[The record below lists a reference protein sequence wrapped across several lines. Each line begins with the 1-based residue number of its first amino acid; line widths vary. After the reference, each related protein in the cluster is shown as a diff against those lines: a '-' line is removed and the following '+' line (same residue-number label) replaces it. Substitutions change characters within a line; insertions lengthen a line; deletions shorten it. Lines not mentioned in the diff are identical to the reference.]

1 MGEATLSRFHTQD
14 LRPVARASSARWFV
28 PCILLLCIGSIV
40 AQSCP
45 PENLPAKAAEIERE
59 LLPRLGAVRLH
70 RLEELEDEVF
80 VRRSGSN
87 SVESPFLLY
96 QVEQR
101 RFYLKDGEV
110 VENITARAFSQY
122 VGISQDGESVYR
134 LAGFPDSEDNFKRLV
149 ADYHL
154 LSPHNPIDAQSR
166 ALFCARVVFGQE
178 PQQWILDEAQAQMR
192 VSDRLSEHGKD
203 ASSQATRWWR
213 DFRRN
218 HPNSNLN
225 LRTSSAADGT
235 FLTRLPLFWAPVESD
250 VQPEIRE
257 LQIQVNRDGS
267 CRRVI
272 DSPSHSGAVDQED
285 DILPRASRNGADAMT
300 PSAVPTMR

>member
-28 PCILLLCIGSIV
+28 PCILLFCVGSTV

-45 PENLPAKAAEIERE
+45 SEKLQAKAAAIERE

-70 RLEELEDEVF
+70 RLEELEDDVF

-110 VENITARAFSQY
+110 VENVTARAFSQY

-154 LSPHNPIDAQSR
+154 LPPHSASDAQSR
-166 ALFCARVVFGQE
+166 SLFCARVVFGQE
-178 PQQWILDEAQAQMR
+178 PQRWILDEDQAQMR
-192 VSDRLSEHGKD
+192 VSNSMSEHGKD
-203 ASSQATRWWR
+203 ASAQSARWWR

-218 HPNSNLN
+218 HPKSNLTLTTTN
-225 LRTSSAADGT
+225 AADGA
-235 FLTRLPLFWAPVESD
+235 FLTRLHLFWAPVESD
-250 VQPEIRE
+250 IQPEIRE
-257 LQIQVNRDGS
+257 LQIRVNRDGS
-267 CRRVI
+267 CHQVV
-272 DSPSHSGAVDQED
+272 DSPSPSDTVGATSHP
-285 DILPRASRNGADAMT
+285 LT
-300 PSAVPTMR
+300 TTH